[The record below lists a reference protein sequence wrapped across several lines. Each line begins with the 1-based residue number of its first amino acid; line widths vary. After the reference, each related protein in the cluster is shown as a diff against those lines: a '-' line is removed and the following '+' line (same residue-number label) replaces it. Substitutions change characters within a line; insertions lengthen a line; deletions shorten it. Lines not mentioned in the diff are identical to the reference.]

1 MAMPATNARAPLYSG
16 MTTEDEQFA
25 IAFYAA
31 AFAFAVLAVGFF
43 CWLVFREL
51 PAYLELYKYKAAVSS
66 TGGVISTSFIANYYG
81 VASNDNTDLWKYLAE
96 KMSYRDARKLRK
108 GGDAFRA
115 ELRKNGYAAISE
127 EDNPVVRAE
136 MLKLWP
142 DASCPFSIVA
152 KEHFTM
158 FGS

>member
-1 MAMPATNARAPLYSG
+1 MQRTTARGETVAMPATNARAPLYSG

-31 AFAFAVLAVGFF
+31 AFVFAVLAVGFF

-81 VASNDNTDLWKYLAE
+81 VASNDKSWAFIKDAGGGAAQRMQAASGSRIDRGGQTG
-96 KMSYRDARKLRK
+96 RDVLVLQTK
-108 GGDAFRA
+108 
-115 ELRKNGYAAISE
+115 
-127 EDNPVVRAE
+127 
-136 MLKLWP
+136 
-142 DASCPFSIVA
+142 IVWV
-152 KEHFTM
+152 
-158 FGS
+158 